1 MSDTWSFL
9 TYPKYSE
16 SVMKWI
22 ENLGEDRVK
31 VIKLTSIAGNSR
43 GVLNSICEW
52 LDIDP
57 LKLPQKLAV
66 NNQGGKLSNNP
77 LRKFLRHPPN
87 FIFKLA
93 RLFLPS
99 RNFRRIIFDPIRR
112 MGWKYVR
119 TEKKHISPEV
129 EERTRID
136 SCRPPAIRATKV
148 CSD

>member
-1 MSDTWSFL
+1 MVFS
-9 TYPKYSE
+9 
-16 SVMKWI
+16 I
-22 ENLGEDRVK
+22 I

-129 EERTRID
+129 EER
-136 SCRPPAIRATKV
+136 IRTIFTKDIEFFDNIEEYIPSSV
-148 CSD
+148 LIN